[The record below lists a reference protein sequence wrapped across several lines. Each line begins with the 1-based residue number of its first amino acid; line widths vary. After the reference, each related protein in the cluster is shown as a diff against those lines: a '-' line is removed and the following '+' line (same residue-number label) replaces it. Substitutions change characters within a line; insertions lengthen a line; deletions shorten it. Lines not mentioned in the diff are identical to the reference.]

1 MNKNELI
8 REIYRVNQKKTRLRD
23 RISIEVNF
31 SRFFEVDIYSIL
43 LKEFT
48 KKDLKSKDLSVGIYK
63 NNVDYKDIYRILLY
77 KDSWGIGVIGKK
89 EYLAITAF
97 FYWISKYIPS
107 LLESLIKDLRKKEYT
122 TRQIIYF
129 LRNAQI
135 TAKDICGYLDEYP
148 SKVYRLLKSFKE
160 FEINRRRE
168 EKEYLFQLRIG
179 KTTPKIEKNLT
190 YVDASVEPRYR
201 RTKAEIEAER
211 KKNL

>member
-8 REIYRVNQKKTRLRD
+8 REIYRINQKKTRLRD

-31 SRFFEVDIYSIL
+31 NRFFELDVYSIL
-43 LKEFT
+43 LQEFT

-107 LLESLIKDLRKKEYT
+107 LLESLIKDLRRKEYT

-135 TAKDICGYLDEYP
+135 TAKDICRYLDEYP

-168 EKEYLFQLRIG
+168 EKKYLFQLRIG
-179 KTTPKIEKNLT
+179 KTTPKIEKILT